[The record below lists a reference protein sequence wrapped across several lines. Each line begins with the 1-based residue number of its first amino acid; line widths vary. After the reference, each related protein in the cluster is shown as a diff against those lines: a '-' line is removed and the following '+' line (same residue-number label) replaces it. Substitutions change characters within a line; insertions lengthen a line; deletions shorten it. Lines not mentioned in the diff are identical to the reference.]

1 MIEQTHIVL
10 AMILGFSA
18 MLLMAGFIVAFIL
31 LYQRRQI
38 KQEKYLAEVQRDY
51 QRSLL
56 ETALDS
62 EEAERRRMAG
72 ELHDDIGVMLSLTKM
87 SLNQLIQR
95 AEGRQE
101 EQVLA
106 GKVRG
111 LLDETISHVRR
122 ISQALVPSTL
132 EQFGLE
138 AALED
143 LVSKA
148 APSGRPLV
156 ILQKSKSPVPRLSS
170 KVELALF
177 RIAQELLNNSI
188 KHAAASSV
196 WIQTEA
202 SAEALTVQIID
213 DGCGFDV
220 ESVRS
225 DKTSG
230 LGLKN
235 IESRLNVIR
244 GDVTYTRLSPGM
256 RVTIGV
262 PLDRSL

>member
-10 AMILGFSA
+10 VMILGFSA

-38 KQEKYLAEVQRDY
+38 KQQKYLAEVQRDY

-56 ETALDS
+56 ETALES

-87 SLNQLIQR
+87 SLNQLIHR
-95 AEGRQE
+95 TEGRPE
-101 EQVLA
+101 EQALA
-106 GKVRG
+106 GKVKG

-143 LVSKA
+143 LVGKV
-148 APSGRPLV
+148 APSGLPRV
-156 ILQKSKSPVPRLSS
+156 ILLESKSPGLRLSS
-170 KVELALF
+170 KIELTLF
-177 RIAQELLNNSI
+177 RITQELINNSI
-188 KHAAASSV
+188 KHAEASSI

-202 SAEALTVQIID
+202 SADVLTVQVID
-213 DGCGFDV
+213 DGRGFDV
-220 ESVRS
+220 ESVRN

-235 IESRLNVIR
+235 IDSRLNVIK
-244 GDVTYTRLSPGM
+244 GEVTYTPLMPGM
-256 RVTIGV
+256 RVTIVV